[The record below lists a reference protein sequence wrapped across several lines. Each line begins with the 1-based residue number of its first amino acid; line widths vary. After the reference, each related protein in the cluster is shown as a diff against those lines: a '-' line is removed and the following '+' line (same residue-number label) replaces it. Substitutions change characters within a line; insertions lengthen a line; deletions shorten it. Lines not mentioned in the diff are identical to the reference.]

1 MGATHPIKGRS
12 NQSGHLKNTIK
23 RKYKHLLK
31 HLQKVRTTIKAVNK
45 ITHSAPTA
53 EHISEIHKILHKPP
67 PTDTTTPT
75 KAWEALQQ
83 NLSETRV
90 SLKQIL
96 TKHDKERTLTK
107 LIRFQRLLYENPKK
121 AHRWIFEGGE
131 SKKLDSVRL
140 ATDDLDS
147 FEEGVK
153 REVTRIYTERSTP
166 IVPRETAGVYPW
178 EHPQREKPLIPNSG
192 GTHDRLGD
200 RYTKHI
206 YQDCLGRLPGRK
218 APGPD
223 GVPNEVLKNF
233 PAEFHEAVHGLF
245 QLMWKHKCT
254 PSQWKDDNTILL
266 YKKGDPS

>member
-12 NQSGHLKNTIK
+12 NQSGHLKNTSK

-45 ITHSAPTA
+45 ITHSNPTA
-53 EHISEIHKILHKPP
+53 EHISEIHKILQKPP

-75 KAWEALQQ
+75 EAWEPLQQ

-107 LIRFQRLLYENPKK
+107 LKQFQRLLYENPKK
-121 AHRWIFEGGE
+121 AHKWIFEGGE

-140 ATDDLDS
+140 ATGELDS
-147 FEEGVK
+147 SEEGVK
-153 REVTRIYTERSTP
+153 REVTRIYTEQSTLV
-166 IVPRETAGVYPW
+166 VPRETAGVYPW

-192 GTHDRLGD
+192 GTHERLGD
-200 RYTKHI
+200 R
-206 YQDCLGRLPGRK
+206 
-218 APGPD
+218 
-223 GVPNEVLKNF
+223 
-233 PAEFHEAVHGLF
+233 
-245 QLMWKHKCT
+245 
-254 PSQWKDDNTILL
+254 
-266 YKKGDPS
+266 